1 MLAIFHRWLCSV
13 VTVFLSY
20 NTDCHL
26 FRLWKLFLCVSVRNK
41 IGFAL
46 PLGCVPPLRLG
57 IVLKRVVSSF
67 HWPVCHYYLSLP
79 ADIQKNISFKHES
92 MFTSVISEKL
102 SGANAT
108 FQNHDCKER
117 SRICWISV
125 EVGVFIARS
134 FQSIS
139 VEVNPEP
146 NEAHT
151 ELLILI
157 ILWCLWHM
165 QLWCSTSTFKSIL
178 FFWLYANSITVLA

>member
-1 MLAIFHRWLCSV
+1 MTLECSNCSSHVIQIVVFAGSGSFLFVCLWETRLVLLC
-13 VTVFLSY
+13 Y
-20 NTDCHL
+20 
-26 FRLWKLFLCVSVRNK
+26 
-41 IGFAL
+41 
-46 PLGCVPPLRLG
+46 VPQLRLG

-79 ADIQKNISFKHES
+79 ANIQKVISFKHES
-92 MFTSVISEKL
+92 AFPSVISGKL
-102 SGANAT
+102 SGTNAT

-125 EVGVFIARS
+125 EAGVFIARS

-139 VEVNPEP
+139 VEVNPQP
-146 NEAHT
+146 NEAHA

-165 QLWCSTSTFKSIL
+165 QLWCSTWTFKSIL
-178 FFWLYANSITVLA
+178 FIWLYANSITVLA